1 MLERPIEKSYT
12 AFSAAHL
19 TNRETRM
26 PRCTLVTVA
35 ILSAGVSA
43 AVCAQTYPV
52 KPIRMINAYA
62 PGGAS
67 DVVARSFAAK
77 LTEYLGQQVTVDP
90 RVGAGGNI
98 AAELAARSP
107 ADGYTLLMA
116 TFFLAT
122 NQSLYSKLSWDPQK
136 DFAPISMLTA
146 APLILC
152 VHPALPVKNTV
163 ELIALAKK
171 RPGELDFPSAGN
183 GSSMHLAS
191 ELFNMM
197 AGVKAS
203 HVPYKGSA
211 PGVLDLV
218 SGRLHFML
226 NPMPEPVPF
235 LKSGKLRGL
244 ATSTAKRISALPDL
258 PPIGDAIP
266 GYEVSTWQG
275 LVAPA
280 GTPPE
285 IINRLNSELLKALKD
300 AEFAERMRGMGLE
313 LYGTTPQQFAQFIK
327 EENVKWAKV
336 IKATGARID

>member
-1 MLERPIEKSYT
+1 MR
-12 AFSAAHL
+12 
-19 TNRETRM
+19 RR
-26 PRCTLVTVA
+26 A
-35 ILSAGVSA
+35 ILTSAILASSLTPFA
-43 AVCAQTYPV
+43 QAQTYPV

-67 DVVARSFAAK
+67 DVVARNFAAK

-107 ADGYTLLMA
+107 ADGYTLLMT

-152 VHPALPVKNTV
+152 VHPSLPVKSTQ

-197 AGVKAS
+197 GGIKTV
-203 HVPYKGSA
+203 HVPYKGSG

-235 LKSGKLRGL
+235 IKSGKLRAL
-244 ATSTAKRISALPDL
+244 ATSTAVRISALPEL
-258 PPIGDAIP
+258 PPIADALP

-280 GTPPE
+280 GTPAE
-285 IINRLNSELLKALKD
+285 IINRLNSELIKALKNP
-300 AEFAERMRGMGLE
+300 EFAARMRGMGLE
-313 LYGTTPQQFAQFIK
+313 LYGTTPEQFAQFIK
-327 EENVKWAKV
+327 DENAKWAKV

>member
-1 MLERPIEKSYT
+1 MRRLALSSTILI
-12 AFSAAHL
+12 SASL
-19 TNRETRM
+19 
-26 PRCTLVTVA
+26 
-35 ILSAGVSA
+35 AGGVF
-43 AVCAQTYPV
+43 AQTYPT

-67 DVVARSFAAK
+67 DVVARNFASK

-98 AAELAARSP
+98 AAEIAARSP

-116 TFFLAT
+116 TIFLST
-122 NQSLYSKLSWDPQK
+122 NQSLYSKLGWDPQK

-152 VHPALPVKNTV
+152 VHPSLPVKSTQ

-171 RPGELDFPSAGN
+171 QPGQLDFPSAGN
-183 GSSMHLAS
+183 GSSMHLGS
-191 ELFNMM
+191 ELFNMV
-197 AGVKAS
+197 AGIKAV

-218 SGRLHFML
+218 SGRLGFML

-235 LKSGKLRGL
+235 IKSGKLHGL
-244 ATSTAKRISALPDL
+244 GTSTAKRITALPEL
-258 PPIGDAIP
+258 PPIADALP
-266 GYEVSTWQG
+266 GFEVLTWQG

-280 GTPPE
+280 GTSPE
-285 IINRLNSELLKALKD
+285 IIKRLHAELMRTLKD
-300 AEFAERMRGMGLE
+300 PEFEARMRGMGLE
-313 LYGTTPQQFAQFIK
+313 IYGTTPAEFAQYIK
-327 EENVKWAKV
+327 DENAKWAKV

>member
-1 MLERPIEKSYT
+1 MQFRTVVSSIIVVACLPLEG
-12 AFSAAHL
+12 H
-19 TNRETRM
+19 
-26 PRCTLVTVA
+26 
-35 ILSAGVSA
+35 
-43 AVCAQTYPV
+43 AQTYPV

-77 LTEYLGQQVTVDP
+77 LTEALGQQVTVDP

-107 ADGYTLLMA
+107 ADGYTLLMT

-152 VHPALPVKNTV
+152 VHPSLPVKSTK
-163 ELIALAKK
+163 ELIELAKQH
-171 RPGELDFPSAGN
+171 PGELYFPSAGN
-183 GSSMHLAS
+183 GTSMHLAG

-197 AGVKAS
+197 TGIKTV
-203 HVPYKGSA
+203 HVPYKGSG

-218 SGRLHFML
+218 SGRLQFML

-235 LKSGKLRGL
+235 IKAGKLRAL
-244 ATSTAKRISALPDL
+244 ATSTPKRIAALPDL
-258 PPIGDAIP
+258 PTVADTVP
-266 GYEVSTWQG
+266 GYEVLTWQG
-275 LVAPA
+275 FVAPT
-280 GTPPE
+280 GTPPDV
-285 IINRLNSELLKALKD
+285 INRLHSEIIKALKNPD
-300 AEFAERMRGMGLE
+300 FESRMRGLGME

-327 EENVKWAKV
+327 DENVKWAKV

>member
-1 MLERPIEKSYT
+1 M
-12 AFSAAHL
+12 
-19 TNRETRM
+19 
-26 PRCTLVTVA
+26 RCKI
-35 ILSAGVSA
+35 ILSSA
-43 AVCAQTYPV
+43 IVASCVPLLGHAQTYPA

-67 DVVARSFAAK
+67 DVVARNFAAK
-77 LTEYLGQQVTVDP
+77 LTEALGQQVTVDP

-107 ADGYTLLMA
+107 ADGYTLLMT

-122 NQSLYSKLSWDPQK
+122 NQSLYSKLTWDPQK

-152 VHPALPVKNTV
+152 VHPSLPVKSTK
-163 ELIALAKK
+163 ELISLAKK

-191 ELFNMM
+191 ELFDMM
-197 AGVKAS
+197 AGIKAT
-203 HVPYKGSA
+203 HVPYKGSG

-235 LKSGKLRGL
+235 IKSGRLRAL
-244 ATSTAKRISALPDL
+244 ATTTAKRISALPEL
-258 PPIGDAIP
+258 PPVADTLP
-266 GYEVSTWQG
+266 GYEVLTWQG

-280 GTPPE
+280 GTPAA
-285 IINRLNSELLKALKD
+285 IINRLNTELIKALKD
-300 AEFAERMRGMGLE
+300 PEFEARMRGMGLE
-313 LYGTTPQQFAQFIK
+313 LYGTSPEQFAQFIK
-327 EENVKWAKV
+327 DENAKWAKV